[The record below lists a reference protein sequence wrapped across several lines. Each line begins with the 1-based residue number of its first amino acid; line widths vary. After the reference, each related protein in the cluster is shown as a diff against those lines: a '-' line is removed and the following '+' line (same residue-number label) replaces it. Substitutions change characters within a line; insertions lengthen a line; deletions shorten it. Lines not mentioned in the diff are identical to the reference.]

1 MSDNEG
7 SDRGLAFADDE
18 SANDVFGAEL
28 WAEVKEVCERT
39 VGLLGGDV
47 PAGRGETVRVCLDL
61 PKGLVLTAQY
71 VVGRERLNREW
82 SRMEELLERKGK
94 DGRVARAAVHEFLA
108 GRLEDSLRAELQALA
123 GGTHRFLRGEAERR
137 GWYREK
143 A

>member
-82 SRMEELLERKGK
+82 SRMEELLEEVVR
-94 DGRVARAAVHEFLA
+94 
-108 GRLEDSLRAELQALA
+108 LRALFRVPEAPRPACDSMIFGRFAPIREAALLDTA
-123 GGTHRFLRGEAERR
+123 QFP
-137 GWYREK
+137 
-143 A
+143 